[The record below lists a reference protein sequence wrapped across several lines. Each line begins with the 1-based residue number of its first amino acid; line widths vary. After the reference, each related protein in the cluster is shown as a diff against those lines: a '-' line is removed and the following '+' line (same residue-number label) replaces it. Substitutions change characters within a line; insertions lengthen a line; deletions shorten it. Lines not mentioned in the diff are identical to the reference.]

1 MIQDDKHARHTLK
14 KRATVNGQP
23 MSWTISV
30 NDAGLA
36 SAPPM
41 KEKQKS
47 KNKSQSHL
55 GHSGVGGVGPYL
67 DVPSMKDRQKSSQS
81 TRSRK
86 SSGFGLGSLFR
97 SSTSK
102 DKEERKAEKEK
113 ERMDKAYQEWAAS
126 GAGNAISNSSSK
138 SGRKLSKVRSRK

>member
-1 MIQDDKHARHTLK
+1 M
-14 KRATVNGQP
+14 NGQP

-55 GHSGVGGVGPYL
+55 GHSGVEGVGLYL
-67 DVPSMKDRQKSSQS
+67 DVPGMKDREKSSQS
-81 TRSRK
+81 TKSKK

-97 SSTSK
+97 SSSSK
-102 DKEERKAEKEK
+102 DKEEGNAEKEK
-113 ERMDKAYQEWAAS
+113 ERMDKVYQDWAVS
-126 GAGNAISNSSSK
+126 GAGTAISNSSSK
-138 SGRKLSKVRSRK
+138 GGRKLSRVRSHK